1 MMNNEVLFNAVYQ
14 GTGINR
20 TFRTDIVP
28 YLKNY
33 KLGIFGSITPASDID
48 IGIQYSGFNDIIGLA
63 YVVSAFEDS
72 FLIFTGGKN
81 SLMFD
86 IETYGDLVTFPDV
99 RDKAKS
105 TGGPECVNVRDVFP
119 FDISSFNIAELMSVL
134 QSVFTGILRNYVI
147 AKKTTLNA
155 DAVANIP
162 ELVNQF
168 DIADFLKVTTDKTGI
183 NMFEFLMKAVPSED
197 QAKMQEELTKAIA
210 QAKTIT
216 VEYMG
221 SSYADSREK
230 YYKLVQ
236 TAEESLL
243 NAKKTY
249 FETEEVK
256 MTNDELVNAV
266 KSVSNAL
273 VFREESYINPATVMH
288 VVRVLQANANNPK
301 KYETVEPSY
310 CVTNRLT
317 DAYCNIGPYGYI
329 ISMFEQLGYIYRFH
343 ITYCVS
349 DPHDAEKCAAKTKKY
364 MDRFK
369 NAMELCKPNPASVV
383 ASPAV
388 ASPAVASP
396 AVASLAVASLAVAPP
411 AEPLINPMQQ
421 SVAIM
426 ATAGGRK
433 RKHTTKYNAIKKC
446 KKTRKNKNKKTRVN
460 KTRVNKTRVKY
471 TCKK

>member
-1 MMNNEVLFNAVYQ
+1 
-14 GTGINR
+14 
-20 TFRTDIVP
+20 
-28 YLKNY
+28 
-33 KLGIFGSITPASDID
+33 
-48 IGIQYSGFNDIIGLA
+48 
-63 YVVSAFEDS
+63 
-72 FLIFTGGKN
+72 
-81 SLMFD
+81 
-86 IETYGDLVTFPDV
+86 
-99 RDKAKS
+99 
-105 TGGPECVNVRDVFP
+105 VFP
-119 FDISSFNIAELMSVL
+119 FDVSAFNVADLISILP
-134 QSVFTGILRNYVI
+134 SVFAGILRNYII

-155 DAVANIP
+155 DAVVNTT
-162 ELVNQF
+162 ELVTQF
-168 DIADFLKVTTDKTGI
+168 NIDDFLKVTADKTGT

-197 QAKMQEELTKAIA
+197 QAKMQEELTNAIA

-216 VEYMG
+216 IKYMN
-221 SSYADSREK
+221 SSYADSREE

-249 FETEEVK
+249 FETKEVK

-310 CVTNRLT
+310 CATNQLT
-317 DAYCNIGPYGYI
+317 DAYCNIGKYGYI

-349 DPHDAEKCAAKTKKY
+349 DPPGHYDAEKCAAKTKKY

-369 NAMELCKPNPASVV
+369 NAMTLYKDASV
-383 ASPAV
+383 ATSPAV
-388 ASPAVASP
+388 TSPAVTSP
-396 AVASLAVASLAVAPP
+396 AVTSSAVTRS

-421 SVAIM
+421 PVAIM

-433 RKHTTKYNAIKKC
+433 RKHTSKPHAINKC

-460 KTRVNKTRVKY
+460 KRRANKTRVKC